1 MNRKVLIIEDEEYIS
16 DMLSYALTKEGFI
29 TKTACNGSMGLS
41 LVDEFNPHLILLDL
55 MLPDMNGIEI
65 CKRVTSTHNI
75 PIVIITAKSDPIDKI
90 LGIEIGADDYITKP
104 FNIREVLARINA
116 LFRRIELASKS
127 FNKETK
133 KVIHLN
139 NEIEIFEDERLIMK
153 INKKIDLTNKEY
165 DLLLFLAHN
174 KGKVLSR
181 SQLLDNIWGID
192 FICDTRTVDIHIQ
205 RIRKKLDENKSDS
218 IIETVFGI
226 GYKLVD

>member
-41 LVDEFNPHLILLDL
+41 LVGEFNPHLILLDL

-116 LFRRIELASKS
+116 LFRRIELASKC

-153 INKKIDLTNKEY
+153 SNKKIDLTNKEY
-165 DLLLFLAHN
+165 DLLLFLAYN